1 MNNSSTL
8 IKQNYEL
15 RKENIKLKE
24 ENAMLKKEIKKLN
37 VALSSANTRIQQ
49 LEKQHQRYIESEED
63 RIKKIVESA
72 VKKVTEVLTKQ
83 HEKEV
88 DNLKAKISRL
98 EKKLNTDS
106 SNSGIPTSKDKIGTH
121 RVQNNR
127 EKSDKTIGAQK
138 GHKIHKLDYFKD
150 DEITNIVEHTLDKC
164 PKCGEKL
171 EEINVVKSDII
182 DIEIKVTKTRNNIH
196 TYKCSGCK
204 NKVSANDNLPRGV
217 TYGDNIKAIGL
228 SMMNE
233 SNTPLNKITSFISG
247 ITNNEVNL
255 CEGYLIKLQKKS
267 ADALNNFHDDL
278 SKKIISLKHLF
289 WDDTVVK
296 FGLGEPSEGYDDE
309 DIKYLDKIKE
319 DEEKNIKKIRNGV
332 IRFYGDNN
340 WALLIGHRTK
350 KETGIDADG
359 ILDNLSED
367 CVVMH
372 DHVLLNYNDKY
383 CFQNAECNE
392 HTKRYL
398 KGNMDMFPE
407 HKWAKQMRDF
417 LIGLNKEK
425 QELINN
431 NKTCFADEKIKQ
443 IFDEYS
449 RIIELGYIENDK
461 VDITYILDKKDELNL
476 IERLDKFKEN
486 HLMFATNFSVDFTN
500 NTSEKG
506 LRQVKR
512 KIAVS
517 FMFKN
522 SNRMKDYATILSYL
536 ETCYRNG
543 ISRYEASKRLVCG
556 NPYTIDEITTLS
568 DKDNNKK

>member
-24 ENAMLKKEIKKLN
+24 ENATLKKEIKKLN
-37 VALSSANTRIQQ
+37 VALSSANTKIKQ
-49 LEKQHQRYIESEED
+49 LEKQHQRYIETEED

-72 VKKVTEVLTKQ
+72 VKKATEELTKQ
-83 HEKEV
+83 HKKEV
-88 DNLKAKISRL
+88 DDLKAKISRL

-106 SNSGIPTSKDKIGTH
+106 SNSGIPTSKDKIGTN

-127 EKSDKTIGAQK
+127 EKSDKPIGAQK
-138 GHKIHKLDYFKD
+138 GHEIHKLDYFKD
-150 DEITNIVEHTLDKC
+150 NEINNIVEHTLDKC
-164 PKCGEKL
+164 PKCGGKL

-182 DIEIKVTKTRNNIH
+182 DIEIKVTKTRSNIH
-196 TYKCSGCK
+196 TYKCSCCK
-204 NKVSANDNLPRGV
+204 SKVSANDDLPRGV
-217 TYGDNIKAIGL
+217 TYGNNIKAIGL

-267 ADALNNFHDDL
+267 ANALNNFHVDL
-278 SKKIISLKHLF
+278 SKKIISLKRLF

-296 FGLGEPSEGYDDE
+296 FGLGEPSEGYD
-309 DIKYLDKIKE
+309 
-319 DEEKNIKKIRNGV
+319 EEKNSKKVRNGV

-431 NKTCFADEKIKQ
+431 NITCFDDEKINQ

-449 RIIELGYIENDK
+449 KIIELGYIENNN
-461 VDITYILDKKDELNL
+461 VDMTYILDKKDELNL

-556 NPYTIDEITTLS
+556 NPYTIDEITTIS